1 AYPPIHHHPGTAT
14 SITTPTSSEAEIR
27 PCIAELLR
35 TGYHPSELIL
45 RVERVIEVLFTPS
58 PGHATGTTTTTTAA
72 VAVAVAAS
80 ASASARPNRRS
91 YRVFLSDGE
100 FVIQALLAKALHR
113 FALAGEVA
121 VGSVM
126 RLERFELRKGER
138 IGGSDGADGAGQ
150 VMFLAVEGFRC
161 LTKKGVG
168 ERGTRVLERG
178 DVEVRVGEQ
187 KRKKGDQ
194 GNEDG
199 GGGGGGTGRGAKAPR
214 ISDAD
219 GAADI
224 SGDWEDG
231 FLVEDSISDCLSGN
245 LNGIFD
251 SGSQMFEDYA
261 DSGNIHNATKDAK
274 GHPGVRPGSSTSMQ
288 EQERSAHL
296 EELSTANISF
306 SNSPLQP
313 EPPETIKQEPSSSS
327 HTATQNL
334 NTQNKNNTSTQLGT
348 ATHSQ
353 FKLPGILEPVSRPLN
368 LHTLSQLLH
377 PAKPL
382 PKRNYLC
389 DVLAVISWI
398 SPDIVKRPQ
407 MPPKRDLR
415 IMDPTITSHKNNLNH
430 ALQQRLGVS
439 VSVFVDAAAF
449 SPPVGTVGLFR
460 CLKTHEWE
468 GVSLNAYEKDCKGR
482 EWFVC
487 EPGRLRRML
496 AVVKKG
502 EGVFD
507 VEEMEEWWRTRCQEE
522 KKKEEEEEE
531 PGRGNGRDG
540 RDW

>member
-1 AYPPIHHHPGTAT
+1 MDYPPIHHGPRTAT
-14 SITTPTSSEAEIR
+14 SITTPSSFEAEIR

-45 RVERVIEVLFTPS
+45 RVERVIEVLFTPG

-72 VAVAVAAS
+72 VAVAAAV
-80 ASASARPNRRS
+80 SASARPNRRS

-100 FVIQALLAKALHR
+100 LVIQALLAKALHR

-138 IGGSDGADGAGQ
+138 IGGGDGAEGAGQ
-150 VMFLAVEGFRC
+150 VVFLAVEGFRC
-161 LTKKGVG
+161 LSKRGVG

-194 GNEDG
+194 GNEDD
-199 GGGGGGTGRGAKAPR
+199 GGGGTGRGAKTPR

-224 SGDWEDG
+224 SRDGEDG
-231 FLVEDSISDCLSGN
+231 FLVEISDCLSGN

-251 SGSQMFEDYA
+251 SGGQMFEDYA
-261 DSGNIHNATKDAK
+261 DSGNIQDATKDAK
-274 GHPGVRPGSSTSMQ
+274 GRPGVLPGSSTSMQ
-288 EQERSAHL
+288 EQERSVRL
-296 EELSTANISF
+296 EELSTANIGS
-306 SNSPLQP
+306 SNSPLHP

-334 NTQNKNNTSTQLGT
+334 NTQNKNNTSTPLGT
-348 ATHSQ
+348 ATHRR
-353 FKLPGILEPVSRPLN
+353 FKLPGIPEPVSRPLN

-415 IMDPTITSHKNNLNH
+415 IMDPTITNHKNNLNH

-487 EPGRLRRML
+487 EPGRLRRIL
-496 AVVKKG
+496 AVVRKG

-522 KKKEEEEEE
+522 KKKEEEEEA
-531 PGRGNGRDG
+531 PGRVNGRDG

>member
-1 AYPPIHHHPGTAT
+1 MDYPPIHHGPRTAT
-14 SITTPTSSEAEIR
+14 SITTPSSFEAEIR

-45 RVERVIEVLFTPS
+45 RVERVIEVLFTPG
-58 PGHATGTTTTTTAA
+58 PGHATGTTATTAAA
-72 VAVAVAAS
+72 VAVAAAV
-80 ASASARPNRRS
+80 SASARPNRRS

-100 FVIQALLAKALHR
+100 LVIQALLAKALHR

-138 IGGSDGADGAGQ
+138 IGGGDGAESAGQ
-150 VMFLAVEGFRC
+150 VVFLAVEGFRC
-161 LTKKGVG
+161 LSKRGVG

-178 DVEVRVGEQ
+178 DVEVRVG
-187 KRKKGDQ
+187 
-194 GNEDG
+194 
-199 GGGGGGTGRGAKAPR
+199 
-214 ISDAD
+214 
-219 GAADI
+219 
-224 SGDWEDG
+224 
-231 FLVEDSISDCLSGN
+231 
-245 LNGIFD
+245 
-251 SGSQMFEDYA
+251 QMFEDYA
-261 DSGNIHNATKDAK
+261 DSGNIQDATKDAK
-274 GHPGVRPGSSTSMQ
+274 GRPGVLPGSSTSMQ
-288 EQERSAHL
+288 EQERSVRL
-296 EELSTANISF
+296 EELSTANIGS
-306 SNSPLQP
+306 SNSPLHP

-334 NTQNKNNTSTQLGT
+334 NTQNKNNTSTPLGT
-348 ATHSQ
+348 ATHRR
-353 FKLPGILEPVSRPLN
+353 FKLPGIPEPVSRPLN

-415 IMDPTITSHKNNLNH
+415 IMDPTITNHKNNLNH

-487 EPGRLRRML
+487 EPGRLRRIL
-496 AVVKKG
+496 AVVRKG

-540 RDW
+540 RDWRDW